1 MLGGGCRRVSS
12 GRRGAIALVLMLMG
26 CGATRAPSPG
36 DTAVSSLMSAADRA
50 RLEAITA
57 QRIAQQSAPQ
67 QGYRIGPD
75 DLLDIGIPDLV
86 DAAYGAAPPGPA
98 GPAVPSVD
106 AAPAAHQGV
115 RVSATG
121 DISIPQLGLVP
132 AAGLTARGLE
142 NEIARRL
149 RAAAILYDPEV
160 TVTIIEHR
168 SSVVAVVGSVQ
179 RPGLYPLT
187 RPQATIADMIW
198 AAGGPAPNAGRI
210 VQFSPAVVLPSA
222 QNAAAEFAAGG
233 EPGEIAADAPIRVDL
248 ELLLRSSEAGTPEM
262 NAPVRPG
269 DVISVAPAG
278 VVLVDGW
285 VQKPG
290 AYPVTRNLT
299 LTGTLAA
306 AGGVSFAADR
316 SRATLKRTLSPSEEY
331 FTTVDLL
338 QVDDR
343 EQPDIPIIDG
353 DVVYLPASSARLV
366 PWGIWQFFAQVF
378 RVGASVVTF

>member
-1 MLGGGCRRVSS
+1 L
-12 GRRGAIALVLMLMG
+12 ALAG

-36 DTAVSSLMSAADRA
+36 DTTISGLMSAADRA
-50 RLEAITA
+50 RLTALTA

-75 DLLDIGIPDLV
+75 DLLDIGIPDLM
-86 DAAYGAAPPGPA
+86 DASTVHGTAPTGPP

-106 AAPAAHQGV
+106 AAPAFHQGV

-142 NEIARRL
+142 NEVAQRL
-149 RAAAILYDPEV
+149 RAAAILYNPEV

-168 SSVVAVVGSVQ
+168 SYVVAVVGSVQ

-198 AAGGPAPNAGRI
+198 AAGGPATTAGRI
-210 VQFSPAVVLPSA
+210 VQFSPAVVPPSGQVA
-222 QNAAAEFAAGG
+222 DGAGAAAGS
-233 EPGEIAADAPIRVDL
+233 EPGEVATEAPIRIDL
-248 ELLLRSSEAGTPEM
+248 ELLLRSSEAGTADL

-269 DVISVAPAG
+269 DVISIAPAG

-285 VQKPG
+285 VLKPG

-299 LTGTLAA
+299 LTGTIAA
-306 AGGVSFAADR
+306 AGGISFAADR

-331 FTTVDLL
+331 YMTVDLHE
-338 QVDDR
+338 VDDR
-343 EQPDIPIIDG
+343 KQADLPIIDG
-353 DVVYLPASSARLV
+353 DVVYLPASGPRLV
-366 PWGIWQFFAQVF
+366 PWGIWQFISTLF
-378 RVGASVVTF
+378 RVGASVVAF